1 MSPGI
6 FRLTVRRLAR
16 TRRAG
21 RILKNNSD
29 VAQRCASSSTS
40 GEKPGCDAAVRRY
53 WIASATVSV
62 YAYGYAPADGSMSG
76 QNFNRSIITGTGW

>member
-1 MSPGI
+1 MH
-6 FRLTVRRLAR
+6 RR
-16 TRRAG
+16 
-21 RILKNNSD
+21 
-29 VAQRCASSSTS
+29 VPQ